1 LAPWSPKALKVESNS
16 AAMSILSFF
25 LLIIM
30 QILSGCER
38 AGTLLL
44 LACSSNHLQTK
55 SAFFE
60 LSYCETKY
68 QVESNSTDMLFLSY
82 RFYILLIM
90 QILNGHGRA
99 ASFLL
104 LVFSW
109 NHQEAKVC
117 IVFKCFFFRNIVKN
131 NRYYHFQFSIDDN
144 ALAQSV

>member
-1 LAPWSPKALKVESNS
+1 LKAIQL
-16 AAMSILSFF
+16 LCQFYHFF